1 MGLQFSM
8 LVYNFNILGIYTG
21 MWPVMVY
28 VFLGNMAHVSMGTF
42 AIISILVNQV
52 IEIFQSNLVQKQL
65 NIGKVTQFGF
75 FRIIISRSNR
85 HFMVGGWFTCPSTGV
100 GLIKSHEN
108 IVRNSFILSPA

>member
-1 MGLQFSM
+1 
-8 LVYNFNILGIYTG
+8 

-52 IEIFQSNLVQKQL
+52 IEIFQSNLVKKQL

-75 FRIIISRSNR
+75 FRIIISRSNCNFSVR
-85 HFMVGGWFTCPSTGV
+85 GRGIRVD
-100 GLIKSHEN
+100 KSSCECN
-108 IVRNSFILSPA
+108 LYESSIFEVDLKKRN